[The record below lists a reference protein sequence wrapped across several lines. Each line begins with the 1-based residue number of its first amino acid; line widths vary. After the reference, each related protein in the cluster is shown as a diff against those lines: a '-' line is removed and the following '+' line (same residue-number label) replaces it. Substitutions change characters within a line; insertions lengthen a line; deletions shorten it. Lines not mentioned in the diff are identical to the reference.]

1 MSQTRPSHASP
12 TPRLADTTP
21 RRCQASPVP
30 GLGLVQDSPDREPVE
45 HILDALVPEAPV
57 VVTGTQPGDEVDAAL
72 VGRGD
77 ETAVLLDQLVLGAAV
92 QEQSGKGG
100 RDLGGGEAGQA
111 GRGCQAD
118 RL

>member
-21 RRCQASPVP
+21 RRHHASPVP

-77 ETAVLLDQLVLGAAV
+77 ETAVLLDQLVLGAAG
-92 QEQSGKGG
+92 QEQSRRSEERSGG
-100 RDLGGGEAGQA
+100 TGG
-111 GRGCQAD
+111 
-118 RL
+118 